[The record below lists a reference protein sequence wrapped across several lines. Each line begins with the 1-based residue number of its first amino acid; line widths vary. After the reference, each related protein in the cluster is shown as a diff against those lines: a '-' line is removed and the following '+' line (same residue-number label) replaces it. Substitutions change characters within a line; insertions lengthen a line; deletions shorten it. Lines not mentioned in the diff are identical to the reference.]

1 MGLLSKRRKVPRI
14 VKKTKSRV
22 GRKHISVKQLDPR
35 IREHWD
41 QNMTV
46 SENFKAIGIKL
57 DLNPN
62 LKTTKEGRHSL
73 SLAHKMFLKDLPPA
87 PEAKAVDE
95 AEEQEN

>member
-1 MGLLSKRRKVPRI
+1 M
-14 VKKTKSRV
+14 

-73 SLAHKMFLKDLPPA
+73 SLAHKIFLKDLPPG
-87 PEAKAVDE
+87 PEE
-95 AEEQEN
+95 AEGKPEDGGSN